1 MAQPGDPIPQAPT
14 RQRPNRRRLWIAL
27 AILGGVIYVA
37 LQALSG
43 VAAIYLANPTLF
55 QRKAPVAPS
64 GWHNVTP
71 PGQATSYSY
80 AVSVDAPVLI
90 LACGASLST
99 SLTSFGKWS
108 VSLLRSDDGGAHW
121 RALQA
126 PFLKGANDCGITA
139 IAGSQTTFF
148 AYGRRLA
155 SSVPTTFWV
164 THDAGETWKQAFTAQ
179 GAYDE
184 YTVMRELSASVLRE
198 GVLYGLHGDLY
209 FKPLFSSSADDG
221 ATWTPLL
228 PESGAE
234 APEKSI
240 LSLAPDYARAHAW
253 YQLVKTE
260 AGPTAIEHSVD
271 DGKTWTPVAD
281 FSRVGATPSALS
293 TFAARPN
300 QLCAYDYEVD
310 SSTSGTG
317 TSSATTMFFSADG
330 GTTWRQAALPLRNGS
345 AHGPARVGANGCYL
359 AFEEEAKGGVF
370 GSSHNVSIWRLSGE
384 SSGVEQVLVVKGY
397 RFDYSTETAGFIYVP
412 ASADGEARFII
423 SATREPRSWADFF
436 GGNATSLTT
445 PQLLWT
451 PAT

>member
-1 MAQPGDPIPQAPT
+1 MAQPGGPIPQAPMK
-14 RQRPNRRRLWIAL
+14 QRPNRRRLWIAL

-43 VAAIYLANPTLF
+43 GAAIYLANPTLF

-71 PGQATSYSY
+71 PGQATNYSY
-80 AVSVDAPVLI
+80 AVSVDTPDLI

-108 VSLLRSDDGGAHW
+108 VRLLRSDDGGAHW

-164 THDAGETWKQAFTAQ
+164 THDAGETWTQAFTAQ

-198 GVLYGLHGDLY
+198 GVLYGLHGGSYLD
-209 FKPLFSSSADDG
+209 PVFSTSADDG
-221 ATWTPLL
+221 ATWTPVLRTSTL
-228 PESGAE
+228 DIPGGKVQSF
-234 APEKSI
+234 
-240 LSLAPDYARAHAW
+240 APDYSQPHTW
-253 YQLVKTE
+253 YQSVYLSL
-260 AGPTAIEHSVD
+260 GGLAIEHSTD
-271 DGKTWTPVAD
+271 DGKTWTIIKQFD
-281 FSRVGATPSALS
+281 EGAGAAPAELTTASAQ
-293 TFAARPN
+293 PQ
-300 QLCAYDYEVD
+300 QLCAY
-310 SSTSGTG
+310 
-317 TSSATTMFFSADG
+317 ATYGESNATLFSSADG
-330 GTTWRQAALPLRNGS
+330 GATWSQATAPVGRGS
-345 AHGPARVGANGCYL
+345 VQGPVRIGPNGCYL
-359 AFEEEAKGGVF
+359 AFEEETKGGVF

-412 ASADGEARFII
+412 ASADSDARFII

-436 GGNATSLTT
+436 GGNSTSLTT